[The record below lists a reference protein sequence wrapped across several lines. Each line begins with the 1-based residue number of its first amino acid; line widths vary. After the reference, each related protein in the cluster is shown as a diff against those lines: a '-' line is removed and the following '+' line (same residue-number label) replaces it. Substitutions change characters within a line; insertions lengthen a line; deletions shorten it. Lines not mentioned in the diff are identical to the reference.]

1 MPDPKRCNDA
11 PTLWAL
17 DKPEMSLRNFI
28 ADPQRPQANK
38 ERTKGKK

>member
-1 MPDPKRCNDA
+1 MPDPKRWKDA

-17 DKPEMSLRNFI
+17 DKPEVSLRNFI

-38 ERTKGKK
+38 EGMKGKK